1 MLCCVI
7 QFLSPKI
14 GHFLNEEIRQTGR
27 ICQTWMV
34 KIWISQIQAGRLSKF
49 ESDSQSNW
57 GRRRRKKKK
66 KKEEEKV
73 LKVEKEKNKE
83 KPKSHR
89 TQGHSRWRSHVFV
102 PHGGLQ
108 GLQLLLPNP
117 KRDRQILADSFLP
130 SFLPLFFFHSS
141 EMDPMETEL
150 GLLSFSFF
158 LLSHSFFLS
167 DLIFFQCLLPH

>member
-117 KRDRQILADSFLP
+117 KRDRQILADSSS
-130 SFLPLFFFHSS
+130 SF
-141 EMDPMETEL
+141 
-150 GLLSFSFF
+150 LSFSFIQVKWIQWK
-158 LLSHSFFLS
+158 LSLVFFPFHSFSFPILS
-167 DLIFFQCLLPH
+167 FFLIFFQCLLPH